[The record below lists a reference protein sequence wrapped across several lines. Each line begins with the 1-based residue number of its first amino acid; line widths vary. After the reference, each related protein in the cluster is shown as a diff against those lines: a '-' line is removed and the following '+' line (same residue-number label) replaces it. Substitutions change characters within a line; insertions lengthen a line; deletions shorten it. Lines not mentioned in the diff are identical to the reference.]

1 MCVCVYVWVCVCVRA
16 RACVRVCVC
25 VCVHKMCQI
34 SKEAY
39 KKCEIEIVDKGNTFW
54 EIESDY

>member
-1 MCVCVYVWVCVCVRA
+1 MCVCVCVCVYM
-16 RACVRVCVC
+16 C

-54 EIESDY
+54 EIEEIWK

>member
-1 MCVCVYVWVCVCVRA
+1 MCVFVGVCVRA
-16 RACVRVCVC
+16 C

-39 KKCEIEIVDKGNTFW
+39 KKCEIEVFDKGNAFW
-54 EIESDY
+54 EIEEIWK